1 MVLHFSL
8 LTSHFPLPIRS
19 VIGIKMKRYGY
30 FSKFILRLSIFLIIS
45 GLCHA
50 QTPERNDSEQMVS
63 IDFSDVDIG
72 VFIKFMSEL
81 MGENFIVDN
90 RVKGKVTVISPSKI
104 SVKEAYKVFESV
116 LEVNGFATV
125 KSGDVTKI
133 VAAPDARTKNIET
146 LLRQD
151 ARSVDDKVVTQILPL
166 QYADPREIKRLLAPL
181 VSKNSVIIEYVPTNT
196 LIITDVYS
204 NIERLTRILKVIDVP
219 GVGQEIS
226 VISLEFGDAVKLAG
240 VLTNIFQQKRT
251 AQKAPAP
258 GEAVRIVAD
267 ERTNSVVLL
276 ASEDDTARVRE
287 LIRRLDK
294 EIPRGTEKIRVYY
307 LEHATAEE
315 MAKVLQ
321 SLSSKPKPA
330 AVKGKKE
337 APVVSEQTNI
347 TADKATNSLI
357 IMAEKDDYLVLEDVI
372 KKLDIPRSMVY
383 IECLIMEVNV
393 DKGFDLGAEWIAMGE
408 ATRNGKN
415 GAYGGG
421 FSGGDSGY
429 SNIGTVTGGKFP
441 PGFSMGI
448 FSEPLQ
454 IGNIIFPN
462 LAAIVNAYKKDKDVH
477 ILSTPQI
484 MTTDN
489 EEATITVGKN
499 VPYQTK
505 QGTTSTTTETYNT
518 YEYKDVA
525 ITLKITPQ
533 ISKDRLI
540 RLKISQEVSKLDL
553 SATTANERPTTLKRA
568 IDTTVIVSDKNTI
581 AIGGLIDDSFS
592 RTEYKV
598 PCLGDIPGLRWF
610 FKSLTKGREKTNLFV
625 FLTPHVIESPAE
637 AKEVFLKKKEQ
648 IDTVEEDE
656 EGEGFLRQIDKNAPP
671 ETDSPAGD
679 AEKESIKMYK
689 QTIDNMPEPMEFEN

>member
-1 MVLHFSL
+1 
-8 LTSHFPLPIRS
+8 
-19 VIGIKMKRYGY
+19 MKRYGY
-30 FSKFILRLSIFLIIS
+30 FSKFILRVSIFLIIS

-267 ERTNSVVLL
+267 ERTNSIVLL

>member
-1 MVLHFSL
+1 
-8 LTSHFPLPIRS
+8 
-19 VIGIKMKRYGY
+19 MKQYGY
-30 FSKFILRLSIFLIIS
+30 FSKLILGVSVFLIIS
-45 GLCHA
+45 FTLIGLCTA
-50 QTPERNDSEQMVS
+50 QTTAPPAEEERNESRNNSEQLVS
-63 IDFSDVDIG
+63 IDFNDVDIG

-81 MGENFIVDN
+81 IGENFIVDN

-133 VAAPDARTKNIET
+133 VAAPEAKSKNIET
-146 LLRQD
+146 LLQQD
-151 ARSVDDKVVTQILPL
+151 LRSIDDKVVTQILPL
-166 QYADPREIKRLLAPL
+166 KYADPVQIKRMLTPL

-204 NIERLTRILKVIDVP
+204 NIERLIRILKVIDVP

-226 VISLEFGDAVKLAG
+226 VISLDYGDAVKLAG
-240 VLTNIFQQKRT
+240 VLGNIFQQKRT

-267 ERTNSVVLL
+267 ERTNSIVVL
-276 ASEDDTARVRE
+276 ASEDDTLRIRE
-287 LIRRLDK
+287 LVKKLDK

-321 SLSSKPKPA
+321 SLSSKPKPISPPN
-330 AVKGKKE
+330 KGKKE
-337 APVVSEQTNI
+337 VPVVSEQTNI

-408 ATRNGKN
+408 ASRNGKD

-568 IDTTVIVSDKNTI
+568 IDTTVIVGDKNTI

-598 PCLGDIPGLRWF
+598 PCLGDIPGLQWL

-625 FLTPHVIESPAE
+625 FLTPHVIESSKE
-637 AKEVFLKKKEQ
+637 ARELFLKKKDQ
-648 IDTVEEDE
+648 IDTIEEDE
-656 EGEGFLRQIDKNAPP
+656 DAGDFLKPMNKNASP
-671 ETDSPAGD
+671 ETSVPDNGN
-679 AEKESIKMYK
+679 ESIKMYK
-689 QTIDNMPEPMEFEN
+689 QNDEKLPEPMEIKN

>member
-1 MVLHFSL
+1 
-8 LTSHFPLPIRS
+8 
-19 VIGIKMKRYGY
+19 MKRYGY

-553 SATTANERPTTLKRA
+553 SATTANERPATLKRA

>member
-1 MVLHFSL
+1 
-8 LTSHFPLPIRS
+8 
-19 VIGIKMKRYGY
+19 MKRYGY

>member
-1 MVLHFSL
+1 
-8 LTSHFPLPIRS
+8 
-19 VIGIKMKRYGY
+19 MKRYGY
-30 FSKFILRLSIFLIIS
+30 FSKFILRVSIFLIIS

>member
-30 FSKFILRLSIFLIIS
+30 FSKFILRVSIFLIIS